1 LTFNGPHGIIPEKR
15 ELFIITAARTS
26 NRTSWKEI
34 AWKFG
39 KEVDFW
45 KMGHEDGR

>member
-1 LTFNGPHGIIPEKR
+1 LTLNGPHGIISQKR

-26 NRTSWKEI
+26 NRTSRKEG
-34 AWKFG
+34 AWKTG